1 MATVEKIQD
10 PMPNG
15 NTGYR
20 TTALSLAFTFLSDL
34 GNDTQPYENAA
45 GIQHEGLRGWG
56 GGEGTIQVTRQILI
70 LPPCGY
76 FTMLISQISM

>member
-1 MATVEKIQD
+1 MATMEKIQD

-45 GIQHEGLRGWG
+45 GMQHEGLSGGG
-56 GGEGTIQVTRQILI
+56 GGEKGQFRLLVR
-70 LPPCGY
+70 
-76 FTMLISQISM
+76 F